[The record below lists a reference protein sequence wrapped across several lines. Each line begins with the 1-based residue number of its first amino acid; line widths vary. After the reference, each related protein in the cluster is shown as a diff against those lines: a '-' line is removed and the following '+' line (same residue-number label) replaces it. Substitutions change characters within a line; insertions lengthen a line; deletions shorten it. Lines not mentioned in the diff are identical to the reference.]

1 MTTSSLPSFIA
12 CIHLCPSLSYPA
24 FPGRARAL
32 ELLSADVSAALDG
45 GVDAIL
51 LENDNDRPH
60 TLTVSKAQVA
70 WITQAACATRA
81 RTSLPVGLG
90 VQRVDWEATIGI
102 AVAAGLDFVR
112 LDVFVDEV
120 RMLEQAVKI
129 DPSEVVA
136 LRRSL
141 GGESVRLFT
150 DVHVKH
156 AELVST
162 ASIEESA
169 RAAIACGSDVVVVTG
184 AWTGQQ
190 PDVSDLDRVRAAIG
204 AAPVA
209 IGSGLTP
216 ENAAELGSHADLAI
230 VGTSLKE
237 GDRVSAARVRR
248 AVTAWRSARS

>member
-1 MTTSSLPSFIA
+1 MTTSLPSFIA

-32 ELLSADVSAALDG
+32 ELLAADVTAALDG

-70 WITQAACATRA
+70 WITQAACMTRA
-81 RTSLPVGLG
+81 MTRLPVGLG

-120 RMLEQAVKI
+120 RMLDQAVNI
-129 DPSEVVA
+129 DPREVTA

-141 GGESVRLFT
+141 GGDSVRLFT

-156 AELVST
+156 SELVST

-169 RAAIACGSDVVVVTG
+169 RTAIACGSDAVVVTG
-184 AWTGQQ
+184 AFTGHE
-190 PDVSDLDRVRAAIG
+190 PDVGDLDRVRAAIG
-204 AAPVA
+204 PAPVV

-216 ENAAELGSHADLAI
+216 ENAATLARHADLAI

-237 GDRVSAARVRR
+237 GDRVSTTRVRR
-248 AVTAWRSARS
+248 AVDAWRAARP

>member
-1 MTTSSLPSFIA
+1 MKTNLPSFIA

-32 ELLSADVSAALDG
+32 ELLSADVSAALEG
-45 GVDAIL
+45 GADAIL

-70 WITQAACATRA
+70 WITQAACTTRA
-81 RTSLPVGLG
+81 MTSVPVGLG

-120 RMLEQAVKI
+120 RMLDQNVKVE
-129 DPSEVVA
+129 PGEVTA

-141 GGESVRLFT
+141 GGDSVRLFT

-156 AELVST
+156 ADLVST

-169 RAAIACGSDVVVVTG
+169 RAAIACGSDAVVVTG
-184 AWTGQQ
+184 AFTGLE
-190 PDVSDLDRVRAAIG
+190 PDVGDLDRVRAAIG
-204 AAPVA
+204 PAPVA

-216 ENAAELGSHADLAI
+216 ENAAVLARHADLAI

-248 AVTAWRSARS
+248 AVDAWRAARA

>member
-1 MTTSSLPSFIA
+1 MTTSLPSFIA

-24 FPGRARAL
+24 FPGRVRAL
-32 ELLSADVSAALDG
+32 ELLAADVSAALEG
-45 GVDAIL
+45 GADAIL

-70 WITQAACATRA
+70 WITQAACMTRA
-81 RTSLPVGLG
+81 MTRVPVGLG

-102 AVAAGLDFVR
+102 AVAAGLEFVR

-120 RMLEQAVKI
+120 RMLEQSVKV
-129 DPSEVVA
+129 DPADVTKM
-136 LRRSL
+136 RRSL

-156 AELVST
+156 ADLLST

-169 RAAIACGSDVVVVTG
+169 RAAIACGSDAVVVTG
-184 AWTGQQ
+184 AFTGRE
-190 PDVSDLDRVRAAIG
+190 PDVGDLDRVRAAIG
-204 AAPVA
+204 PAPVA

-216 ENAAELGSHADLAI
+216 ENAGMLARHADLAI

-237 GDRVSAARVRR
+237 GDRVSAVRVRR
-248 AVTAWRSARS
+248 AVDAWRAARP